1 MIEAVNAVTRPLV
14 TVGLVGALIYG
25 FLIGRIGGEQFF
37 TVVTM
42 VVGFWFGQRATTTT
56 KLSGTTGAEPP
67 TATANNGGA

>member
-1 MIEAVNAVTRPLV
+1 MIEAMNSLTRPLV

-42 VVGFWFGQRATTTT
+42 VIGFWFGQRQVDAKLTTP
-56 KLSGTTGAEPP
+56 KNG
-67 TATANNGGA
+67 TATPTEAKP

>member
-1 MIEAVNAVTRPLV
+1 MIEAMNAVTRPLV

-42 VVGFWFGQRATTTT
+42 VIGFWFGARQMTTTAPSKNGDAASPQET
-56 KLSGTTGAEPP
+56 KP
-67 TATANNGGA
+67 